1 MERRITL
8 PNLITL
14 GRILACPVIAAL
26 ALAPGLGAR
35 FAAFVLFLAAA
46 LSDLWD
52 GYLARK
58 HGWITDIGKLLDPL
72 ADKLL
77 LAASFIPLW
86 LISNRPDG
94 FGDLPFLGR
103 LPIWVLIII
112 FGREIF
118 VTAFRQWAASRGQV
132 LAAGKSGKY
141 KALYQNFFAG
151 GALLW
156 YPIRMW
162 AEQSG
167 WVDFAVWPI
176 WYVIH
181 GTWIIV
187 TLFIALLLTITS
199 MISYIRSYRA
209 VGELS

>member
-1 MERRITL
+1 MERRVTL

-14 GRILACPVIAAL
+14 ARILACPVIAVL
-26 ALAPGLGAR
+26 ALAPGVGAR
-35 FAAFVLFLAAA
+35 LAAFVLFLVAA

-103 LPIWVLIII
+103 LPVAVLIIV

-118 VTAFRQWAASRGQV
+118 VTVFRQWAAFRGQV

-162 AEQSG
+162 AERGG
-167 WVDFAVWPI
+167 WVDSAAWPI

-181 GTWIIV
+181 GTWIVV
-187 TLFIALLLTITS
+187 TLFVALLLTVTS